1 MQQMQEEG
9 RLFQTV
15 DRFWREIMKY
25 CAKDTK
31 VRKIYRTKVNSSF
44 SFSVCVNAFVFRIYT
59 MSYYISCFGFLG
71 TKPCCTLF
79 E

>member
-15 DRFWREIMKY
+15 DRLWREIMKY

-44 SFSVCVNAFVFRIYT
+44 SFSVCQCFCFQNIYNELLHQLLWL
-59 MSYYISCFGFLG
+59 SRNKAVLYII
-71 TKPCCTLF
+71 
-79 E
+79 